1 MMVHLTAHWFATHRT
16 GPQMAGACPRA
27 VRAFLAFYGEGAHA
41 YSLDVL
47 ADLLKSDW
55 TALERR
61 TLAHP
66 LTAHSW
72 AAWLIP
78 HIAQPNDHDARDAI
92 CRELAAVLLKAA
104 KQPREASWPEF
115 ARQTILAFAE
125 RQFGPLPDCSPVLR
139 DLPGQSFGPG
149 DAP

>member
-1 MMVHLTAHWFATHRT
+1 MMVHLTARWLAAKGTCSHAR
-16 GPQMAGACPRA
+16 
-27 VRAFLAFYGEGAHA
+27 RAFIAFYGEGARV

-47 ADLLKSDW
+47 TDLLKSDW

-72 AAWLIP
+72 VAWLIP

-92 CRELAAVLLKAA
+92 RRELAAVFLKTA
-104 KQPREASWPEF
+104 KQPRGASWPEF
-115 ARQTILAFAE
+115 ARPLVLAFAE